1 MSDPNSPPSVFIS
14 YSHDSVDHKRWV
26 LDLATELRKNGVDPI
41 IDAWDLRP
49 GDDVPKFMEHG
60 VRDANRVLMI
70 CTELYVAKANDG
82 TGGVGYEAMIV
93 TAELVR
99 DLGTAK
105 FIPIVRQAATP
116 PSLPTSVATRK
127 YINLSEGADRA
138 PEMQALLRELHAV
151 PPEKPPLGSSP
162 FVVAAQRLPD
172 DLAASFSDT
181 ALASG
186 ETAHDPA
193 TVYQLALQFAL
204 RGDVLGWRGLVAN
217 ARREIGPALQD
228 WGSKYKGQPPPTD
241 PKTYFD
247 ILSNQSMEG
256 VAAFAPLIA
265 IAIAGAASGQSK
277 FNNQGAL
284 LNDILNPSEWD
295 RSGLVVRA
303 ELPATGGFV
312 YQALLGS
319 TSLYV
324 SNVQSAI
331 DLARRVITDQATG
344 KPVPLWCHH
353 ELIGWPEALGRNSP
367 NAWRV
372 ALGLPSRWMWLNKV
386 FSDANEY
393 QAALYAYYVV
403 LCFIEFVER
412 VGAGDLPETTS
423 NANWWPHVPAFF
435 EDTDNGIKQR
445 GYQLVIDQKADLL
458 SWLSARNANTN
469 QLATLWPTWIKL
481 QNAALANEQ
490 RFWRNGLT
498 FAQLGQDLLDS

>member
-1 MSDPNSPPSVFIS
+1 MSDPSSPPRVFIS
-14 YSHDSVDHKRWV
+14 YSHDSVNHKRWV
-26 LDLATELRKNGVDPI
+26 LDFVTELRTNGVDPI

-127 YINLSEGADRA
+127 YINLSESADRA
-138 PEMQALLRELHAV
+138 SEMQALLRELHSV
-151 PPEKPPLGSSP
+151 PHEKPPLGSSP
-162 FVVAAQRLPD
+162 FAVANQQLQDGTVPNLSGAAPTSD
-172 DLAASFSDT
+172 DAIHEPAA
-181 ALASG
+181 
-186 ETAHDPA
+186 
-193 TVYQLALQFAL
+193 VYQLALQMAQ
-204 RGDVLGWRGLVAN
+204 RGDILRWRSLVTN
-217 ARREIGPALQD
+217 VRREIGPALQS
-228 WGSKYKGQPPPTD
+228 WGGKYKGQLPPTD

-247 ILSNQSMEG
+247 TLSDQSMEG

-265 IAIAGAASGQSK
+265 IAIAGAVSGQSK
-277 FNNQGAL
+277 FSNQGAL

-324 SNVQSAI
+324 SNVQAAI
-331 DLARRVITDQATG
+331 ELARRVIIDKATG
-344 KPVPLWCHH
+344 KPAPLWCHH
-353 ELIGWPEALGRNSP
+353 ELIGWPEALGRNSG

-372 ALGLPSRWMWLNKV
+372 ALNLPSRWKWLNKV
-386 FSDANEY
+386 FPEANEY

-403 LCFIEFVER
+403 LCFVEFVER
-412 VGAGDLPETTS
+412 VHAGDLPQTTP
-423 NANWWPHVPAFF
+423 NTDWWPNIPAFF
-435 EDTDNGIKQR
+435 EATDIGIKQQ
-445 GYQLVIDQKADLL
+445 GYQLVIDQRTELR
-458 SWLSARNANTN
+458 SWLSARNVRTDE
-469 QLATLWPTWIKL
+469 LATMWSTWIKL
-481 QNAALANEQ
+481 QNTALASEHK
-490 RFWRNGLT
+490 FWRNGLT
-498 FAQLGQDLLDS
+498 FAQLVPDLLDH